1 GRQIEKRKAC
11 GSAVKPGEA
20 FASRHRVTEIC
31 YDQVPGQ
38 REIAVEKFDWFGP
51 KLYGWGIS
59 PRTWQGWLVVALYI
73 LSVALIVKSASF
85 SHSAKSVLIIAA
97 TLCLVVLA
105 IVTYSADR

>member
-1 GRQIEKRKAC
+1 MAKL
-11 GSAVKPGEA
+11 
-20 FASRHRVTEIC
+20 
-31 YDQVPGQ
+31 
-38 REIAVEKFDWFGP
+38 DWFGP

-73 LSVALIVKSASF
+73 LGVALIVKSASL
-85 SHSAKSVLIIAA
+85 SHSAKAALIIAA